1 MLFMGTMKLKSK
13 WVSLHQQTK
22 IIIKAL
28 AISWA
33 GFFLLPDGPW
43 IWLVLGNEGIK
54 MYRFWQEGKALDRE
68 MEEALKKAEEYFK
81 NRDKQFTLQ
90 NYSPN

>member
-1 MLFMGTMKLKSK
+1 MGTMKLKSK
-13 WVSLHQQTK
+13 WDRLTTPYKTLIRS
-22 IIIKAL
+22 L

-33 GFFLLPDGPW
+33 GYFLLPDGPW

-68 MEEALKKAEEYFK
+68 MEEALKKAEEYFT
-81 NRDKQFTLQ
+81 NRNKQFTLQ
-90 NYSPN
+90 NCSPN